1 MEWKNLIRN
10 RTDSFLCVIAEIMP
24 KSILLFRFRVH
35 RHIIVESSEYFE
47 SLLLDTNTNSLN
59 LTHIDDRTLEEI
71 IHFIYIGYVELNA
84 ENIDR
89 ILPAA
94 SCMRITLLV
103 ERCVLF
109 LESHLAVENCVKYL
123 LLADRSHLEDG
134 QLKKNAMSL
143 ICAHFANILNT
154 DDFMRINGNNFI
166 QILRCDNLGVPE
178 IDIFNCLVKW
188 KQRNP
193 AKRAE
198 FMPELLNSIRLH
210 NMTGEVNFI
219 RNKYSYHM

>member
-1 MEWKNLIRN
+1 MEWKNLN
-10 RTDSFLCVIAEIMP
+10 KNWTEFLQRMVAGIMP
-24 KSILLFRFRVH
+24 KIIVLFRFRVH
-35 RHIIVESSEYFE
+35 RHIILQSSDYFE

-59 LTHIDDRTLEEI
+59 FTNIDGRTLDEI
-71 IHFIYIGYVELNA
+71 IHFIYIGYIELTA
-84 ENIDR
+84 DNIDR

-103 ERCVLF
+103 ERCVRF
-109 LESHLAVENCVKYL
+109 LERHLAVENCVKYF
-123 LLADRSHLEDG
+123 LLADRSHLENG
-134 QLKKNAMSL
+134 QLKTNAMSL

-166 QILRCDNLGVPE
+166 QILGCDNLGVPE

-188 KQRNP
+188 EQKNP

-198 FMPELLNSIRLH
+198 FIPELLNSIRLH
-210 NMTGEVNFI
+210 NMSGEVNFM
-219 RNKYSYHM
+219 RNK